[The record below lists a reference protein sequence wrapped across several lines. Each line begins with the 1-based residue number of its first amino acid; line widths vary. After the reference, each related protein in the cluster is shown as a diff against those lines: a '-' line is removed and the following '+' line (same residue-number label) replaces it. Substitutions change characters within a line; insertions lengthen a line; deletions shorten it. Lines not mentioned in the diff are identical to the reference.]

1 MNKKYIKKDIIKR
14 ASYKL
19 HMSHNDCKIIT
30 DCFFEILEQMI
41 TENKDSINI
50 EVRNFGVFNVLKTKD
65 SNDNMKPNIFSI
77 GRLYQSTKET
87 DITDCLSY
95 KNIDVNQIRKL
106 ILLIMIKFLSY

>member
-50 EVRNFGVFNVLKTKD
+50 EVRNFGVFNVFKTKERH
-65 SNDNMKPNIFSI
+65 NVRNPK
-77 GRLYQSTKET
+77 TKEKV
-87 DITDCLSY
+87 I
-95 KNIDVNQIRKL
+95 IPERKKIVFKPSKRVKQKL
-106 ILLIMIKFLSY
+106 YN

>member
-50 EVRNFGVFNVLKTKD
+50 EVRNFGVFNVFKTKERH
-65 SNDNMKPNIFSI
+65 NARNPK
-77 GRLYQSTKET
+77 TKEKV
-87 DITDCLSY
+87 IKKKKKKIVFKPS
-95 KNIDVNQIRKL
+95 KRVKQKL
-106 ILLIMIKFLSY
+106 YN